1 MVHHLSAV
9 QGKWMKTTHL
19 NTIKDPLNG
28 EKFITISEV
37 DESEIKVC
45 ILIVKAGLL

>member
-9 QGKWMKTTHL
+9 QGKWMKTPNL

-37 DESEIKVC
+37 DESGIKVC